1 MIVPPPGIR
10 SFSHRDF
17 PVATLAEAK
26 GEVSVSVCLPAKNE
40 AATVGRI
47 VATIHEELVAGVAIV
62 DEILVLDDYSEDNTA
77 EVARSAGARVVH
89 AGQVLP
95 EHGRGKGKG
104 EVLWKSL
111 YAAIGEIVVWCDA
124 DIREFGSRFV
134 SGTLGPMLLDP
145 EIVFVKGHYR
155 RPVEGSLGG
164 GRVTELVARPLLCLL
179 FPELADIVQPLSGE
193 YGGRRAVLERMPFAQ
208 GYGVDIGLLIDIVTD
223 TGVRGIAQV
232 DLEVRHHR
240 NRPLDQLAPQAMAI
254 MQTVLQ
260 RADPDL
266 VKTVET
272 LMRPEHPHEIVDV
285 SNRPPLIE
293 LDSYSPGRG

>member
-1 MIVPPPGIR
+1 MPVAGIR

-17 PVATLAEAK
+17 PVAGLAATK
-26 GEVSVSVCLPAKNE
+26 GDVSVTVCLPAKNE
-40 AATVGRI
+40 AETVGQI
-47 VATIHEELVAGVAIV
+47 IETINEELVTGVGLV
-62 DEILVLDDYSEDNTA
+62 DEILVLDDYSEDDTA
-77 EVARSAGARVVH
+77 EVARGAGARVVH
-89 AGQVLP
+89 AAQVLP

-104 EVLWKSL
+104 EALWKSL
-111 YAAIGEIVVWCDA
+111 HAAHGEIVVWCDA

-134 SGTLGPMLLDP
+134 SGILGPLLLDP
-145 EIVFVKGHYR
+145 EIAFVKGHYR

-164 GRVTELVARPLLCLL
+164 GRVTELVARPLLSLL

-208 GYGVDIGLLIDIVTD
+208 GYGVDIGLLIDIAND
-223 TGVRGIAQV
+223 TGVRAIAQV

-254 MQTVLQ
+254 MQTVLH

-266 VKTVET
+266 VKTVDT
-272 LMRPEHPHEIVDV
+272 LLRPEHPQEIVDV
-285 SNRPPLIE
+285 TNRPPLIE
-293 LDSYSPGRG
+293 LASYRPRA